1 MMGAIMQ
8 HSAAARKC
16 YNPRI
21 PPFPHGAARAA
32 MPLSLDSRKR
42 DILATMGVEVW
53 GLRGDGGVDAGVAG
67 EDVAAEVTAAAD
79 GEVAAVVAAAAEIAA
94 PAAVN
99 ETVESTAAVP
109 PSTVATAADPPPTVA
124 ADTVIST
131 ESTAGTTGESTAAT
145 ESTTVAAKSTPDPNA
160 DSLAR
165 VAAEVAACEQCEL
178 HRARNNTVPGGG
190 NPRADW
196 LFVGEAPGRDEDAQ
210 GEPFVGRAGKLLDMM
225 IAALG
230 MKRDTVFVANVL
242 KCRPPD
248 NRDPL
253 PGEIEMCE
261 AYLHRQLALIQ
272 PKVIVALGRVSA
284 QALLK
289 TGDALGT
296 LRGAAH
302 RYGPAGIPLVV
313 TYHPAYLLRSPEQK
327 SKAWDDLWLAKGIA
341 EAETALDVS

>member
-1 MMGAIMQ
+1 M
-8 HSAAARKC
+8 
-16 YNPRI
+16 
-21 PPFPHGAARAA
+21 
-32 MPLSLDSRKR
+32 
-42 DILATMGVEVW
+42 
-53 GLRGDGGVDAGVAG
+53 
-67 EDVAAEVTAAAD
+67 
-79 GEVAAVVAAAAEIAA
+79 
-94 PAAVN
+94 
-99 ETVESTAAVP
+99 
-109 PSTVATAADPPPTVA
+109 
-124 ADTVIST
+124 
-131 ESTAGTTGESTAAT
+131 
-145 ESTTVAAKSTPDPNA
+145 
-160 DSLAR
+160 
-165 VAAEVAACEQCEL
+165 
-178 HRARNNTVPGGG
+178 
-190 NPRADW
+190 
-196 LFVGEAPGRDEDAQ
+196 FVGEAPGRDEDAQ

-341 EAETALDVS
+341 EAEAGAALDVS

>member
-1 MMGAIMQ
+1 
-8 HSAAARKC
+8 
-16 YNPRI
+16 
-21 PPFPHGAARAA
+21 

-42 DILATMGVEVW
+42 DILATMGVDVW

-67 EDVAAEVTAAAD
+67 EDVAGDSVAAEVTAAAD
-79 GEVAAVVAAAAEIAA
+79 GEAAAVVAAEIAA
-94 PAAVN
+94 PATVN
-99 ETVESTAAVP
+99 ETAESTAAAADP
-109 PSTVATAADPPPTVA
+109 PSTVS
-124 ADTVIST
+124 ADTVIAT
-131 ESTAGTTGESTAAT
+131 ESTAETAAAESTVAT
-145 ESTTVAAKSTPDPNA
+145 ESTTVAAAKSPDPNP

-341 EAETALDVS
+341 EAGATLDVS

>member
-42 DILATMGVEVW
+42 DLLATMGVEVW
-53 GLRGDGGVDAGVAG
+53 GLRGDGEAAG
-67 EDVAAEVTAAAD
+67 DVAAEDVAGEEVAAEVSAAAD
-79 GEVAAVVAAAAEIAA
+79 GEAAAAAVAAEMAA
-94 PAAVN
+94 PAAAK
-99 ETVESTAAVP
+99 ETVESAVAAP
-109 PSTVATAADPPPTVA
+109 PSTVAVATEPVAETVA
-124 ADTVIST
+124 
-131 ESTAGTTGESTAAT
+131 GESTAAT

-289 TGDALGT
+289 TGDALGA

-341 EAETALDVS
+341 EAGAALDVS

>member
-1 MMGAIMQ
+1 
-8 HSAAARKC
+8 
-16 YNPRI
+16 
-21 PPFPHGAARAA
+21 

-42 DILATMGVEVW
+42 DLLATMGVEVW

-67 EDVAAEVTAAAD
+67 EDVAGDSVATEVTAAAD
-79 GEVAAVVAAAAEIAA
+79 GEAAAAVVAAEMPA
-94 PAAVN
+94 PAAAK
-99 ETVESTAAVP
+99 ETVAAADP
-109 PSTVATAADPPPTVA
+109 PSTVSVAATEPVAETVA
-124 ADTVIST
+124 A
-131 ESTAGTTGESTAAT
+131 EST
-145 ESTTVAAKSTPDPNA
+145 VAVAKSPDTPA

-242 KCRPPD
+242 KCRPPE

-341 EAETALDVS
+341 EAGAALDVS

>member
-1 MMGAIMQ
+1 
-8 HSAAARKC
+8 
-16 YNPRI
+16 
-21 PPFPHGAARAA
+21 

-67 EDVAAEVTAAAD
+67 EDVAGDSVATEVNAAAD
-79 GEVAAVVAAAAEIAA
+79 GEAAAVVAAAEMPA
-94 PAAVN
+94 PATVKG
-99 ETVESTAAVP
+99 TVESAAAAADP
-109 PSTVATAADPPPTVA
+109 PSTVSADTVA
-124 ADTVIST
+124 AA
-131 ESTAGTTGESTAAT
+131 ESTAETAAAESTTAG
-145 ESTTVAAKSTPDPNA
+145 ESTTVAA

-341 EAETALDVS
+341 EAEAGGAALDVS

>member
-1 MMGAIMQ
+1 MQ

-16 YNPRI
+16 YTPRI
-21 PPFPHGAARAA
+21 PPFPHCAARAA

-42 DILATMGVEVW
+42 DLLATMGVEVW
-53 GLRGDGGVDAGVAG
+53 GLRGDGEADAGVAG
-67 EDVAAEVTAAAD
+67 DEVAGDSVATEANAAAD
-79 GEVAAVVAAAAEIAA
+79 GEAAAVVAAEMAA
-94 PAAVN
+94 PATVN
-99 ETVESTAAVP
+99 ETVESAAAVADP
-109 PSTVATAADPPPTVA
+109 PSTVSAGTVA
-124 ADTVIST
+124 ADT
-131 ESTAGTTGESTAAT
+131 TGESSVAA
-145 ESTTVAAKSTPDPNA
+145 ESTTVAAKSPDPNA

-178 HRARNNTVPGGG
+178 HCARNNTVPGGG

-210 GEPFVGRAGKLLDMM
+210 GQPFVGRAGKLLDMM

-272 PKVIVALGRVSA
+272 PKVIIALGRVSA

-341 EAETALDVS
+341 EAEADAALDVS

>member
-1 MMGAIMQ
+1 
-8 HSAAARKC
+8 
-16 YNPRI
+16 
-21 PPFPHGAARAA
+21 

-67 EDVAAEVTAAAD
+67 EAVAAEVTAAAD
-79 GEVAAVVAAAAEIAA
+79 GEAAAVVAAEIAA
-94 PAAVN
+94 PATVN
-99 ETVESTAAVP
+99 ETAESTAAAADP
-109 PSTVATAADPPPTVA
+109 PSTVS
-124 ADTVIST
+124 ADTVIAT
-131 ESTAGTTGESTAAT
+131 ESTAETAAAESTVAT
-145 ESTTVAAKSTPDPNA
+145 ESTTVAAAKSPDPNP

-341 EAETALDVS
+341 EAEAGAALDVS

>member
-1 MMGAIMQ
+1 
-8 HSAAARKC
+8 
-16 YNPRI
+16 
-21 PPFPHGAARAA
+21 

-53 GLRGDGGVDAGVAG
+53 GLRGDGGVDAGVVG

-79 GEVAAVVAAAAEIAA
+79 GEVAAVAAVAAEIAA
-94 PAAVN
+94 PASVN
-99 ETVESTAAVP
+99 ETVESTVAAADP
-109 PSTVATAADPPPTVA
+109 PSTVS
-124 ADTVIST
+124 ADTV
-131 ESTAGTTGESTAAT
+131 AAT
-145 ESTTVAAKSTPDPNA
+145 ESTTVAAKSPPDPNA

-178 HRARNNTVPGGG
+178 HCARTNTVPGGG

-341 EAETALDVS
+341 EAGAALDVS

>member
-1 MMGAIMQ
+1 MQ

-42 DILATMGVEVW
+42 DLLATMGVEVW
-53 GLRGDGGVDAGVAG
+53 GLRGDGGVDAGVVG

-79 GEVAAVVAAAAEIAA
+79 GESAAAVAAEIAA

-99 ETVESTAAVP
+99 ETVESTAAAADP
-109 PSTVATAADPPPTVA
+109 PSTVAA
-124 ADTVIST
+124 
-131 ESTAGTTGESTAAT
+131 
-145 ESTTVAAKSTPDPNA
+145 ESTTVAAAKSTPDPNA

-341 EAETALDVS
+341 EAGAALDVS